1 MLSPQVAETVFKGV
15 PELCKCEYGCDAL
28 MVIAHLGADLLNG
41 LDVVEV
47 DIRGKRIKAAI
58 AAQSR
63 ERVQKV
69 MDSINWN
76 CLNFSVSNT
85 QLRALRAL
93 LIAEIKRL
101 K

>member
-1 MLSPQVAETVFKGV
+1 
-15 PELCKCEYGCDAL
+15 
-28 MVIAHLGADLLNG
+28 
-41 LDVVEV
+41 
-47 DIRGKRIKAAI
+47 
-58 AAQSR
+58 
-63 ERVQKV
+63 

-101 K
+101 KAIF